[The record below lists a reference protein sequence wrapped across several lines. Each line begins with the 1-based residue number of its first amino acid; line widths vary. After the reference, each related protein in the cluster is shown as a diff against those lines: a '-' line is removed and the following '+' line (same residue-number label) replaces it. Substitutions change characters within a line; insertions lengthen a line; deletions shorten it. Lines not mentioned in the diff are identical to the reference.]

1 MQATNTTNP
10 AATAAHTTLAHLT
23 PPTVNVPTISSSA
36 ILVELSIS
44 VWTARRLDKTASR
57 AVTANNNAAS
67 GVANVNKK
75 LLGDCAELDAV
86 QKFAANAR
94 NLHYSMSMPWS
105 DMGMRLVPTTMYL
118 SKYSKTMS
126 ELEQEFYR
134 LVNIFLDAYQWEIG
148 QAQVKLGDLFN
159 PDEYPTTD
167 AVRNK
172 FRFQLHE
179 MPVPDVGDFRLDV
192 SNEAMNALADKYKNY
207 YTTQL
212 NNAMGDLWQ
221 RTHTALSKMSERLDY
236 ADGETK
242 KVFRDSLVDNVV
254 EMVELLDTFNIT
266 GDTQMSAMKA
276 RLEDTLRGVT
286 PDALR
291 EDGYLRAETKRAV
304 DDIIKSLPSLDI

>member
-1 MQATNTTNP
+1 MQATTTQYTSAP
-10 AATAAHTTLAHLT
+10 TLT
-23 PPTVNVPTISSSA
+23 SVPTISSSA

-57 AVTANNNAAS
+57 AVTATNNAAS

-94 NLHYSMSMPWS
+94 NIHYSMSMPWS
-105 DMGMRLVPTTMYL
+105 DMGMRLVPTAVYL
-118 SKYSKTMS
+118 NKYSKTMS

-148 QAQVKLGDLFN
+148 QSQVKLGDLFN

-179 MPVPDVGDFRLDV
+179 MPVPDVGDFRLDIG
-192 SNEAMNALADKYKNY
+192 NEAMSALADKYKNY

-221 RTHTALSKMSERLDY
+221 RTHTALTKMSERLDY
-236 ADGETK
+236 ADGQTK

-254 EMVELLDTFNIT
+254 EMVELLDACNIT
-266 GDTQMSAMKA
+266 NDTQMSAMKA

-286 PDALR
+286 PEALR

-304 DDIIKSLPSLDI
+304 DEIIKALPSIDL

>member
-1 MQATNTTNP
+1 MQATNPTQ
-10 AATAAHTTLAHLT
+10 LAHLT
-23 PPTVNVPTISSSA
+23 PPTINVPTISSSA

-57 AVTANNNAAS
+57 AVTATNNAAT

-94 NLHYSMSMPWS
+94 NLHYGMSMPWS

-118 SKYSKTMS
+118 SKYSKAMS

-134 LVNIFLDAYQWEIG
+134 LVNIFLAAYQWEIG

-221 RTHTALSKMSERLDY
+221 RTHTALTKMSERLDY
-236 ADGETK
+236 ADGQTK

>member
-1 MQATNTTNP
+1 MQATNL
-10 AATAAHTTLAHLT
+10 ATAFNAPPVT
-23 PPTVNVPTISSSA
+23 PIPTISSSA

-57 AVTANNNAAS
+57 AVTATNNAAT

-94 NLHYSMSMPWS
+94 NLHYGMSMPWS

-118 SKYSKTMS
+118 SKYSKVMS

-134 LVNIFLDAYQWEIG
+134 LVNIFLAAYQWEIG

-207 YTTQL
+207 YTAQL

-221 RTHTALSKMSERLDY
+221 RTHTALTKMSERLDY

>member
-1 MQATNTTNP
+1 MQATNTTP
-10 AATAAHTTLAHLT
+10 LAHLT

-118 SKYSKTMS
+118 SKYAKTMS

-134 LVNIFLDAYQWEIG
+134 LVNVFLDAYQWEIG

-304 DDIIKSLPSLDI
+304 DDIIKSLPSIDL

>member
-1 MQATNTTNP
+1 MQATTTQFNP
-10 AATAAHTTLAHLT
+10 APTLT
-23 PPTVNVPTISSSA
+23 SIPTISSSA

-57 AVTANNNAAS
+57 VVTATNNAAS

-94 NLHYSMSMPWS
+94 NIHYSMSMPWS
-105 DMGMRLVPTTMYL
+105 DMGMRLVPTSVYL
-118 SKYSKTMS
+118 NKYSKTMS

-148 QAQVKLGDLFN
+148 QSQVKLGDLFN
-159 PDEYPTTD
+159 PDEYPSTE

-179 MPVPDVGDFRLDV
+179 MPVPDVGDFRLDIG
-192 SNEAMNALADKYKNY
+192 NEAMAALADKYKNY

-221 RTHTALSKMSERLDY
+221 RTHTALTKMSERLDY
-236 ADGETK
+236 ADGQTK

-254 EMVELLDTFNIT
+254 EMVELLDACNIT
-266 GDTQMSAMKA
+266 NDMQMSAMKN

-286 PDALR
+286 PEALR
-291 EDGYLRAETKRAV
+291 EDGYLRATTKRAV
-304 DDIIKSLPSLDI
+304 DDIIKSLPSIDL

>member
-1 MQATNTTNP
+1 MQATNL
-10 AATAAHTTLAHLT
+10 ATAFNAPPVT
-23 PPTVNVPTISSSA
+23 PIPTISSSA

-57 AVTANNNAAS
+57 AVTATNNAAS

-94 NLHYSMSMPWS
+94 NLHYGMSMPWS
-105 DMGMRLVPTTMYL
+105 DMGMRLVPTAMYL
-118 SKYSKTMS
+118 SKYSKAMS

-134 LVNIFLDAYQWEIG
+134 LVNIFLAAYQWEIG

-221 RTHTALSKMSERLDY
+221 RTHTALTKMSERLDY
-236 ADGETK
+236 ADGQTK

-266 GDTQMSAMKA
+266 GDTQMSAMKS

-304 DDIIKSLPSLDI
+304 DDIIKALPSIDL

>member
-1 MQATNTTNP
+1 MQATTTFTP
-10 AATAAHTTLAHLT
+10 APTLT
-23 PPTVNVPTISSSA
+23 SVPTISSSA

-57 AVTANNNAAS
+57 DVTTKNNAMV
-67 GVANVNKK
+67 GVANVSKR

-94 NLHYSMSMPWS
+94 NIHYSMSMPWS
-105 DMGMRLVPTTMYL
+105 DMGMRLVPTAVYL
-118 SKYSKTMS
+118 NKYSKTMS

-148 QAQVKLGDLFN
+148 QSQVKLGDLFN
-159 PDEYPTTD
+159 PDEYPSTD

-179 MPVPDVGDFRLDV
+179 MPVPDVGDFRLDIG
-192 SNEAMNALADKYKNY
+192 NEAMAALADKYKNY

-221 RTHTALSKMSERLDY
+221 RTHTALTKMSERLDY
-236 ADGETK
+236 ADGQTK

-266 GDTQMSAMKA
+266 GDTQMSAMKS

-304 DDIIKSLPSLDI
+304 DDIIKALPSIDL

>member
-1 MQATNTTNP
+1 MQATTTQFNP
-10 AATAAHTTLAHLT
+10 APTLT
-23 PPTVNVPTISSSA
+23 SVPTISSSA

-57 AVTANNNAAS
+57 AVTATNNAAS

-94 NLHYSMSMPWS
+94 NIHYSMSMPWS
-105 DMGMRLVPTTMYL
+105 DMGMRLVPTAVYL
-118 SKYSKTMS
+118 NKYSKTMS

-148 QAQVKLGDLFN
+148 QSQVKLGDLFN
-159 PDEYPTTD
+159 PDEYPSTD

-179 MPVPDVGDFRLDV
+179 MPVPDVGDFRLDIG
-192 SNEAMNALADKYKNY
+192 NEAMTALADKYKNY

-221 RTHTALSKMSERLDY
+221 RTHTALTKMSERLDY
-236 ADGETK
+236 ADGQTK

-254 EMVELLDTFNIT
+254 EMVELLDACNIT
-266 GDTQMSAMKA
+266 NDTQMSAMKN

-286 PDALR
+286 PEALR
-291 EDGYLRAETKRAV
+291 EDGYLRATTKRAV
-304 DDIIKSLPSLDI
+304 DDIIKALPSIDL

>member
-1 MQATNTTNP
+1 MQANTI
-10 AATAAHTTLAHLT
+10 ATAFNAPPVT
-23 PPTVNVPTISSSA
+23 PIPTISSSA

-57 AVTANNNAAS
+57 AVTATNNAAS

-94 NLHYSMSMPWS
+94 NLHYGMSMPWS
-105 DMGMRLVPTTMYL
+105 DMGMRLVPTAMYL
-118 SKYSKTMS
+118 SKYSKAMS

-134 LVNIFLDAYQWEIG
+134 LVNIFLAAYQWEIG

-221 RTHTALSKMSERLDY
+221 RTHTALTKMSERLDY
-236 ADGETK
+236 ADGQTK

-266 GDTQMSAMKA
+266 GDTQMSAMKS

-304 DDIIKSLPSLDI
+304 DDIIKSLPTLDL

>member
-1 MQATNTTNP
+1 MQATNL
-10 AATAAHTTLAHLT
+10 AATFNAPPVT
-23 PPTVNVPTISSSA
+23 PIPTISSSA

-57 AVTANNNAAS
+57 AVTATNNAAS

-86 QKFAANAR
+86 QKFAAKAR
-94 NLHYSMSMPWS
+94 NLHYGMSMPWS

-118 SKYSKTMS
+118 SKYSKAMS

-134 LVNIFLDAYQWEIG
+134 LVNIFLAAYQWEIG

-179 MPVPDVGDFRLDV
+179 MPVPDVGDFRLYV

-221 RTHTALSKMSERLDY
+221 RTHTALTKMSERLDY

-304 DDIIKSLPSLDI
+304 DDIIKSLPSIDI

>member
-1 MQATNTTNP
+1 MQATNL
-10 AATAAHTTLAHLT
+10 ATAFNAPPVT
-23 PPTVNVPTISSSA
+23 PIPTISSSA

-57 AVTANNNAAS
+57 AVTATNNAAT

-94 NLHYSMSMPWS
+94 NLHYGMSMPWS

-118 SKYSKTMS
+118 SKYSKVMS

-134 LVNIFLDAYQWEIG
+134 LVNIFLAAYQWEIG

-221 RTHTALSKMSERLDY
+221 RTHTALTKMSERLDY

-266 GDTQMSAMKA
+266 GDTQMSAMKS

-304 DDIIKSLPSLDI
+304 DDIIKSLPSIDL

>member
-1 MQATNTTNP
+1 MQANTI
-10 AATAAHTTLAHLT
+10 ATAFNAPPVT
-23 PPTVNVPTISSSA
+23 PIPTISSSA

-94 NLHYSMSMPWS
+94 NLHYGMSMPWS
-105 DMGMRLVPTTMYL
+105 DMGMRLVPTAMYL
-118 SKYSKTMS
+118 SKYSKAMS

-134 LVNIFLDAYQWEIG
+134 LVNIFLAAYQWEIG

-192 SNEAMNALADKYKNY
+192 SNEAMNALADKYKSY

-221 RTHTALSKMSERLDY
+221 RTHTALTKMSERLDY
-236 ADGETK
+236 ADGQTK

-266 GDTQMSAMKA
+266 GDTQMSAMKS

-304 DDIIKSLPSLDI
+304 DDIIKSLPTLDL

>member
-1 MQATNTTNP
+1 MQATTTQFNP
-10 AATAAHTTLAHLT
+10 APTLT
-23 PPTVNVPTISSSA
+23 SVPTISSSA

-57 AVTANNNAAS
+57 AVTATNNAAS

-94 NLHYSMSMPWS
+94 NLHYGMSMPWS

-118 SKYSKTMS
+118 SKYSKAMS

-134 LVNIFLDAYQWEIG
+134 LVNIFLAAYQWEIG

-167 AVRNK
+167 AVRSK

-221 RTHTALSKMSERLDY
+221 RTHTALTKMSERLDY

>member
-1 MQATNTTNP
+1 
-10 AATAAHTTLAHLT
+10 
-23 PPTVNVPTISSSA
+23 
-36 ILVELSIS
+36 
-44 VWTARRLDKTASR
+44 
-57 AVTANNNAAS
+57 VTATNNAAS

-94 NLHYSMSMPWS
+94 NIHYSMSMPWS
-105 DMGMRLVPTTMYL
+105 DMGMRLVPTAVYL
-118 SKYSKTMS
+118 NKYSKTMS

-148 QAQVKLGDLFN
+148 QSQVKLGDLFN

-221 RTHTALSKMSERLDY
+221 RTHTALTKMSERLDY
-236 ADGETK
+236 ADGQTK

-304 DDIIKSLPSLDI
+304 DDIIKSLPSIDL

>member
-1 MQATNTTNP
+1 MQATNL
-10 AATAAHTTLAHLT
+10 ATAFNAPPVT
-23 PPTVNVPTISSSA
+23 PIPTISSSA

-57 AVTANNNAAS
+57 AVTATNNAAS

-94 NLHYSMSMPWS
+94 NIHYSMSMPWS
-105 DMGMRLVPTTMYL
+105 DMGMRLVPTAVYL
-118 SKYSKTMS
+118 NKYSKTMS

-148 QAQVKLGDLFN
+148 QSQVKLGDLFN
-159 PDEYPTTD
+159 PDEYPSTE

-179 MPVPDVGDFRLDV
+179 MPVPDVGDFRLDIG
-192 SNEAMNALADKYKNY
+192 NEAMTALADKYKNY

-236 ADGETK
+236 ADGQTK

-254 EMVELLDTFNIT
+254 EMVELLDACNIT
-266 GDTQMSAMKA
+266 NDTQMSAMKN

-286 PDALR
+286 PEALR
-291 EDGYLRAETKRAV
+291 EDGYLRATTKRAV
-304 DDIIKSLPSLDI
+304 DEIIKALPSIDL

>member
-1 MQATNTTNP
+1 MQATTTQFNP
-10 AATAAHTTLAHLT
+10 APTLT
-23 PPTVNVPTISSSA
+23 SIPTISSSA

-57 AVTANNNAAS
+57 VVTATNNAAS

-94 NLHYSMSMPWS
+94 NIHYSMSMPWS
-105 DMGMRLVPTTMYL
+105 DMGMRLVPTSVYL
-118 SKYSKTMS
+118 NKYSKTMS

-148 QAQVKLGDLFN
+148 QSQVKLGDLFN
-159 PDEYPTTD
+159 PDEYPSTD

-179 MPVPDVGDFRLDV
+179 MPVPDVGDFRLDIG
-192 SNEAMNALADKYKNY
+192 NEAMAALADKYKNY

-221 RTHTALSKMSERLDY
+221 RTHTALTKMSERLDY
-236 ADGETK
+236 ADGQTK

-254 EMVELLDTFNIT
+254 EMVELLDACNIT
-266 GDTQMSAMKA
+266 NDMQMSAMKN

-286 PDALR
+286 PEALR
-291 EDGYLRAETKRAV
+291 EDGYLRATTKRAV
-304 DDIIKSLPSLDI
+304 DDIIKSLPSIDL

>member
-1 MQATNTTNP
+1 MQATNL
-10 AATAAHTTLAHLT
+10 AAAFNAPPVT
-23 PPTVNVPTISSSA
+23 PIPTISSSA

-57 AVTANNNAAS
+57 AVTATNNAAS

-94 NLHYSMSMPWS
+94 NLHYGMSMPWS

-118 SKYSKTMS
+118 SKYSKAMS

-134 LVNIFLDAYQWEIG
+134 LVNIFLAAYQWEIG

-221 RTHTALSKMSERLDY
+221 RTHTALTKMSERLDY

-304 DDIIKSLPSLDI
+304 DEIIKSLPSLDI

>member
-1 MQATNTTNP
+1 MQATTFTSAPTT
-10 AATAAHTTLAHLT
+10 TSI
-23 PPTVNVPTISSSA
+23 PTISSSA

-57 AVTANNNAAS
+57 DITTKNNAMV
-67 GVANVNKK
+67 GVANVSKR

-94 NLHYSMSMPWS
+94 NIHYSMSMPWS
-105 DMGMRLVPTTMYL
+105 DMGMRLVPTAVYL

-126 ELEQEFYR
+126 ELEQEFYP

-148 QAQVKLGDLFN
+148 QSQVKLGDLFN
-159 PDEYPTTD
+159 PDEYPSTD

-179 MPVPDVGDFRLDV
+179 MPVPDVGDFRLDIG
-192 SNEAMNALADKYKNY
+192 NEAMAALADKYTNY

-221 RTHTALSKMSERLDY
+221 RTHTALTKMSERLDY
-236 ADGETK
+236 ADGQTK

-254 EMVELLDTFNIT
+254 EMVELLDACNIT
-266 GDTQMSAMKA
+266 NDTQMSAMKN

-286 PDALR
+286 PEALR

-304 DDIIKSLPSLDI
+304 DEIIKALPSIDL

>member
-1 MQATNTTNP
+1 MQATNPTQ
-10 AATAAHTTLAHLT
+10 LAHLT
-23 PPTVNVPTISSSA
+23 PPTINVPTISSSA

-57 AVTANNNAAS
+57 AVTATNNAAT

-94 NLHYSMSMPWS
+94 NLHYGMSMPWS

-118 SKYSKTMS
+118 SKYSKAMS

-134 LVNIFLDAYQWEIG
+134 LVNIFLAAYQWEIG

-221 RTHTALSKMSERLDY
+221 RTHTALTKMSERLDY
-236 ADGETK
+236 ADGQTK

-266 GDTQMSAMKA
+266 GDTQMSAMKS

>member
-1 MQATNTTNP
+1 MQANTI
-10 AATAAHTTLAHLT
+10 ATAFNAPPVT
-23 PPTVNVPTISSSA
+23 PIPTISSSA

-57 AVTANNNAAS
+57 AVTATNNAAS

-94 NLHYSMSMPWS
+94 NLHYGMSMPWS
-105 DMGMRLVPTTMYL
+105 DMGMRLVPTAMYL
-118 SKYSKTMS
+118 SKYSKAMS

-134 LVNIFLDAYQWEIG
+134 LVNIFLAAYQWEIG

-221 RTHTALSKMSERLDY
+221 RTHTALTKMSERLDY
-236 ADGETK
+236 ADGQTK

-266 GDTQMSAMKA
+266 GDTQMSAMKS

>member
-1 MQATNTTNP
+1 MQATNL
-10 AATAAHTTLAHLT
+10 ATAFNAPPVT
-23 PPTVNVPTISSSA
+23 PIPTISSSA

-57 AVTANNNAAS
+57 AVTATNNAAT

-94 NLHYSMSMPWS
+94 NLHYGMSMPWS

-118 SKYSKTMS
+118 SKYSKAMS

-134 LVNIFLDAYQWEIG
+134 LVNIFLAAYQWEIG

-207 YTTQL
+207 YTAQL

-221 RTHTALSKMSERLDY
+221 RTHTALTKMSERLDY